1 MNDILFVEDDTAC
14 ATMLRAAL
22 NHFGHP
28 VVHAADGRE
37 ALRLY
42 EPQTTRLVIADLL
55 MPEMDGMELIM
66 KLHAREPSVRVIA
79 MTGGGR
85 SGKSETYLYL
95 RMAERLGAV
104 KTLAKPFPLEDLR
117 QAVSECL
124 DVE

>member
-1 MNDILFVEDDTAC
+1 MNHILRVEDDPAC

-55 MPEMDGMELIM
+55 MPEMDGMELIV

-85 SGKSETYLYL
+85 QGKSEAFLYL

-117 QAVSECL
+117 QVVSECL
-124 DVE
+124 DGA

>member
-1 MNDILFVEDDTAC
+1 MNDILLVEDDATC

-22 NHFGHP
+22 NHFGHL
-28 VVHAADGRE
+28 VVHASDGRE

-42 EPQTTRLVIADLL
+42 QPQTTRLVIADLL
-55 MPEMDGMELIM
+55 MPEMDGMELIIQ
-66 KLHAREPSVRVIA
+66 LQAREPSVRVIA

-85 SGKSETYLYL
+85 NGKSETYLYL

-104 KTLAKPFPLEDLR
+104 KTLAKPFPLEELR

-124 DVE
+124 DLE